1 MLEQLKEALLSRGL
15 TESEVEALLHEV
27 QLKSQVQ
34 QLASNFVRQLL
45 AIGNWQ
51 NGFGQFNLSITISE
65 DDQGNLVGWV
75 WTLDANHGTIGSFSI
90 SGKVDLPTQP
100 TTPQEP
106 TQVEQTTRSRSNW
119 ARVIELAKRYG
130 VEIRPYEEKAISWYA
145 GAVLTRIAKYRIDA
159 KGDPEF
165 LALVEEWN
173 QTKPKKA
180 PEAKVS

>member
-1 MLEQLKEALLSRGL
+1 MLDQLIEALRARGL
-15 TESEVEALLHEV
+15 SDDEIMSAIEEAKFKT
-27 QLKSQVQ
+27 QLQ
-34 QLASNFVRQLL
+34 QAAAQFVRQAL
-45 AIGNWQ
+45 AVGQWQEGFAALSLSVSIATDEDGNLAGWQ
-51 NGFGQFNLSITISE
+51 WQLTGQHAKFGSITI
-65 DDQGNLVGWV
+65 N
-75 WTLDANHGTIGSFSI
+75 
-90 SGKVDLPTQP
+90 GKIDLQA
-100 TTPQEP
+100 QEP
-106 TQVEQTTRSRSNW
+106 QAQGQRASRSNW

-145 GAVLTRIAKYRIDA
+145 GVVLTRIAKYRFDA